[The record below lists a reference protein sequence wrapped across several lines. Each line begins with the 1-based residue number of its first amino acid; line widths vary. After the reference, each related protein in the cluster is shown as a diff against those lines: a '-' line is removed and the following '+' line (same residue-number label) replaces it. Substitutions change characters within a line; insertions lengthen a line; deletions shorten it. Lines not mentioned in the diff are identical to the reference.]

1 MKTIKTASGFK
12 KIDDQGI
19 HFISLQLRSIL
30 QDHRSTL
37 IDKMIAGGLDSYISY
52 KFDKKTNLKE
62 LQKLKDKLID
72 LRNSGINVEI
82 YKPIFDT
89 VIKHEFTTLGN
100 AMFYEEIDKVLKEG
114 LFMPDLFNASSE
126 EKQVSL
132 N

>member
-1 MKTIKTASGFK
+1 
-12 KIDDQGI
+12 
-19 HFISLQLRSIL
+19 
-30 QDHRSTL
+30 
-37 IDKMIAGGLDSYISY
+37 MIAGGLDSYISY
-52 KFDKKTNLKE
+52 KFNKKTNPKE
-62 LQKLKDKLID
+62 LQRLEDKLID
-72 LRNSGINVEI
+72 LRSSGINVEI

-89 VIKHEFTTLGN
+89 VLKHEFTTLGN